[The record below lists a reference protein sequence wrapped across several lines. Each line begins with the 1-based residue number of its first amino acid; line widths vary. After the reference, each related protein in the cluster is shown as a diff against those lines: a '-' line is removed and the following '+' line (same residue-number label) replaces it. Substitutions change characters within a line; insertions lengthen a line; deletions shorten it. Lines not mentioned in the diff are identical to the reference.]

1 MNKVLNG
8 VKKGT
13 GNIKDSLV
21 LMDKKNLLI
30 IFVVVIVIIVI
41 ILVLCLKPSK
51 IKCEQTNDISGVT
64 NKNTVEITYKGD
76 QIREVKTTFD
86 YKVSDKKDET
96 VITQIKESMT
106 NLSKVYKKI
115 TGVTFEETKSKND
128 SYQAVQ
134 TVNFKEISNEDLA
147 NIGIERSYKKAKS
160 NYESAGFTCK

>member
-1 MNKVLNG
+1 MKKIVPFKKDLPFKTNLSEITSISLENSLNL
-8 VKKGT
+8 
-13 GNIKDSLV
+13 KD
-21 LMDKKNLLI
+21 D
-30 IFVVVIVIIVI
+30 
-41 ILVLCLKPSK
+41 
-51 IKCEQTNDISGVT
+51 TISGDF
-64 NKNTVEITYKGD
+64 IISG
-76 QIREVKTTFD
+76 D